1 VGESS
6 GLPGTKIPPPPK
18 SRPKIVT
25 KAWLRPPAKALKKLP
40 PRPEPQIAERL
51 AERLPEAKAAPRVA
65 SRQED
70 QQPAGIGLPV
80 LSQVEG
86 KVEENSG
93 LPKDEGKATAGR
105 GSRGEGRGQG
115 EGFGGKGPE
124 GGGGALAKPDYATNP
139 TPPYPLLAR
148 RMGAEGVVVLRILVH
163 EDGSVKEVKVRQ
175 SSGFKIL
182 DESALRTVRD
192 RWHFLPARLN
202 DKPVTSWVEV
212 PIRFVLKES

>member
-1 VGESS
+1 MTLLQKPTPLPVGEPS
-6 GLPGTKIPPPPK
+6 GPLRSKILSPLK
-18 SRPKIVT
+18 SQPKIVK
-25 KAWLRPPAKALKKLP
+25 KAQPKLPAKAPKKPLP
-40 PRPEPQIAERL
+40 KPESQV
-51 AERLPEAKAAPRVA
+51 AK
-65 SRQED
+65 RQED
-70 QQPAGIGLPV
+70 QQPVGTRLPV

-93 LPKDEGKATAGR
+93 LPKDEGKATPGR

-175 SSGFKIL
+175 SSGFKLL